1 MRKKYTLRLFLD
13 VQQLL
18 MCLSTSLN
26 TSKCALLLGL
36 RLEKL
41 RPIQA
46 KETKVKEENAAHVVM
61 ISRDEIQ

>member
-1 MRKKYTLRLFLD
+1 
-13 VQQLL
+13 